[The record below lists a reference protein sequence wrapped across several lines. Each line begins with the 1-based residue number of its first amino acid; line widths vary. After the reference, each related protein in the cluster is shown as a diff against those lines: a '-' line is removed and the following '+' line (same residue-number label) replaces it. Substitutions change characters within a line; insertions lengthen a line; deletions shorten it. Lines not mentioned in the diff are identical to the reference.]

1 MTEAQSYA
9 LSLAPF
15 GPDIQEKTAFFLEE
29 MVRLTKLHQER
40 CPEYARLLTFLDMKK
55 SRYSTYADI
64 PFIPVRLFK
73 EYDLKS
79 VAAEHVAKVLTS
91 SGTTGQ
97 KVSRIFLDKDA
108 AVAQSQVLS
117 RIVADFTGSRRLPY
131 LVVDVPSL
139 LHDRASF
146 SARAAGVLGFS
157 LMGSGLTYLL
167 RDDYSINFEELDAFQ
182 ARWQGRDILLFGF
195 TSVVWQSLCQ
205 QLEAAGRRLDLRG
218 ILIHGGGWKKLQGL
232 SVDNVTFKNTVR
244 RLTGVATVA
253 NYYGMVEQTGSIFME
268 CAHGHLHASVFS
280 EVIIRD
286 PVSHAPLPAGEPGLV
301 QLLSLLP
308 TSYPG
313 HSILTE
319 DMGVV
324 LGVDDCPCGRK
335 GTYFHVLGR
344 IKNAEIRGCSDAV
357 AS

>member
-1 MTEAQSYA
+1 MTEAQRHA
-9 LSLAPF
+9 FSLPPFAP
-15 GPDIQEKTAFFLEE
+15 DSQEKTSFFLDE
-29 MVRLTKLHQER
+29 MARLTALHQEH
-40 CPEYARLLTFLDMKK
+40 CLEYARLLTFLDIKK
-55 SRYSTYADI
+55 NHYDTCADI

-79 VAAEHVAKVLTS
+79 VPSQNVTKVLTS

-97 KVSRIFLDKDA
+97 KVSRIFLDKDS
-108 AVAQSQVLS
+108 AVVQSQVLS
-117 RIVADFTGSRRLPY
+117 RIVSDFTGSRRLPY

-167 RDDYSINFEELDAFQ
+167 RDDYSINFDALDAFQ
-182 ARWQGRDILLFGF
+182 DRWQGKDILLFGF
-195 TSVVWQSLCQ
+195 TYVVWQHLCQ

-232 SVDNVTFKNTVR
+232 AVGNATFKDTVC
-244 RLTGVATVA
+244 RLTGVNTVA

-268 CAHGHLHASVFS
+268 CTHGHLHASVFS
-280 EVIIRD
+280 DVIIRD
-286 PVSHAPLPAGEPGLV
+286 PVSHAPLPIGSPGLV

-319 DMGVV
+319 DLGVV

-335 GTYFHVLGR
+335 GAYFHILGR
-344 IKNAEIRGCSDAV
+344 IKNAEVRGCSDAV